1 MNFVKNVGFVD
12 QVVRAMLVLD
22 VVFAYLVGFLSGIGA
37 FVAVVFAVIL
47 VGSCLTAHCP
57 VYMILGFST
66 RQEYEDRQQ

>member
-22 VVFAYLVGFLSGIGA
+22 VIFAYLVGFLSSLGA
-37 FVAVVFAVIL
+37 FIAVLFAIIL

-57 VYMILGFST
+57 VYMILGINT
-66 RQEYEDRQQ
+66 RQEYEDRQH